1 MDVLIIII
9 GITGFILAVIL
20 HEIAHGYVADKL
32 GDPTAR
38 LMGRLSLN
46 PIKHIDILGSVI
58 LPLTLV
64 ILRSPFIFGW
74 AKPVP
79 IEPYN
84 LRNPKKDLALISLA
98 GPLTNLAFAAVLSI
112 FLRILISIFP
122 NFDVVN
128 LFFYLIQFNVVL
140 AVFNLL
146 PISPLDGSKILT
158 GLLPEKKAYAF
169 NNFMGRFGMIL
180 IFLLIFPSFG
190 GSSLL
195 GIITGPIINFL
206 LKIFIPGYI

>member
-98 GPLTNLAFAAVLSI
+98 GPLTNLTFAAILSI
-112 FLRILISIFP
+112 FLRILVSVFP
-122 NFDVVN
+122 NFDAIN

-146 PISPLDGSKILT
+146 PISPLDGSKIIT

-169 NNFMGRFGMIL
+169 NSFMGRFGMIL

-206 LKIFIPGYI
+206 LKIFIPAYI